1 LFVILVDI
9 NMLAAQTEGNINHIT
24 YGMTNNFIG
33 AFDRMLK
40 RKGHNVCILHL
51 TLLYP
56 RGGE

>member
-51 TLLYP
+51 TLL
-56 RGGE
+56 